1 MLMRASVLAVSG
13 GICLATL
20 AIGGAAHGQ
29 DDSTALESDETTV
42 SIKAKDVVTAR
53 RAAYFLSTQAVGQ
66 IKAGIDE
73 GGDLRRTA
81 SAARMLA
88 NWAMVLP
95 SMFPEG
101 SKVEGTRALD
111 TVWSDRAGFE
121 ARASAYREAALELAR
136 VADEGDREGASNAF
150 MQMASTCH
158 ACHQSYR
165 EE

>member
-1 MLMRASVLAVSG
+1 MLKRASILAVSG

-29 DDSTALESDETTV
+29 DDSTALGSDETTV

-88 NWAMVLP
+88 N
-95 SMFPEG
+95 
-101 SKVEGTRALD
+101 
-111 TVWSDRAGFE
+111 
-121 ARASAYREAALELAR
+121 
-136 VADEGDREGASNAF
+136 
-150 MQMASTCH
+150 
-158 ACHQSYR
+158 
-165 EE
+165 